1 MKCEACGKEGT
12 LDIRATLIRC
22 SFCDGE
28 WGRVNGFWVESKPPR
43 CMECGGDGKTA
54 QDEPQTCQECAGT
67 GREGGVKGGIEPSS
81 PIPLADVP
89 PSPCGKPCDH
99 GSPCGLSA
107 GHVPTDRHE
116 TEHGC
121 VFFDPHGSVRGTDAV
136 CMPPVSAGGMTCPDC
151 DGRGYGVTNV
161 NKCGFC
167 GGTGNVLRDH
177 K

>member
-1 MKCEACGKEGT
+1 MKCEACGKDGT

-22 SFCDGE
+22 SFCDAE
-28 WGRVNGFWVESKPPR
+28 WGRVNGFWIESKPPR

-136 CMPPVSAGGMTCPDC
+136 CMPPVSAEPYRGVGRTGDC
-151 DGRGYGVTNV
+151 DCADDFT
-161 NKCGFC
+161 CAEH
-167 GGTGNVLRDH
+167 GGGHALRDH